1 MNKIQHPVRDSAYD
15 DLQYLVSNKVSNT
28 ITILFAN
35 RIEHPISLVRN
46 CIKDSVIDNVNR
58 NKYE

>member
-15 DLQYLVSNKVSNT
+15 NLQYLVSNKVSNM

-46 CIKDSVIDNVNR
+46 GIKDSVIDNVGKSFN
-58 NKYE
+58 

>member
-1 MNKIQHPVRDSAYD
+1 MNKTQHPVRDSAYD
-15 DLQYLVSNKVSNT
+15 DLQYLVSNKVSNM

-46 CIKDSVIDNVNR
+46 CIKDLTIDDIAR
-58 NKYE
+58 SKYE